1 MHKISKG
8 HRSQDQFNL
17 HVLVYYRRADVLLY
31 SANIN
36 WDERMTALSE
46 FNSVEMRVLGVV
58 KDVLGLDELPQ
69 NLECSISEE
78 LALDSL
84 DQLSLFM
91 ALEDEFGG
99 RIKEEDAEK
108 ITTLRDIVEYIQN
121 WNNTVPNA

>member
-1 MHKISKG
+1 
-8 HRSQDQFNL
+8 
-17 HVLVYYRRADVLLY
+17 
-31 SANIN
+31 
-36 WDERMTALSE
+36 MTLQAELD
-46 FNSVEMRVLGVV
+46 SVETRVLGVV

-69 NLECSISEE
+69 DLECSISEE

-108 ITTLRDIVEYIQN
+108 ISTLRDIVEYIQN
-121 WNNTVPNA
+121 WMNTAPNA